1 MAHTLKSG
9 LIAVSA
15 LLLLPA
21 VGSAARTR
29 SSSEAWPNRK
39 EQGLYQARLAST
51 GQVLWTVEWETTVQK
66 TPGGAEV
73 EILERGQGQ
82 PPRYKEP
89 IVWEKRMR
97 VRVPEPGQASAFLPQ
112 SVVGSRWTQRGQLLS
127 RMDVQMDPA
136 GRSIVYQDSE
146 DGGSGRSVR
155 IPWSE
160 QALPDELLF
169 HWARML
175 PFEEASS
182 GGAKKECLLLVSPTR
197 RFRMR
202 ASVGGKEKVT
212 TPAGT
217 FSCYRVDL
225 IPRLAG
231 PLKALA
237 PRISLWCRADPPH
250 HWVRYEGPVGGPGS
264 PRAILELVRLEQER

>member
-1 MAHTLKSG
+1 MTRTLKSG

-21 VGSAARTR
+21 VGWAARTR

-39 EQGLYQARLAST
+39 EQGLYQAKLAGT
-51 GQVLWTVEWETTVQK
+51 GQVLWTVEWETAVQE
-66 TPGGAEV
+66 TPGGSEV
-73 EILERGQGQ
+73 EIVERGQGQ
-82 PPRYKEP
+82 PLRYKEP
-89 IVWEKRMR
+89 IVWEKRMM
-97 VRVPEPGQASAFLPQ
+97 VRVHESGEAGAFLPQ

-127 RMDVQMDPA
+127 KMDVRMDPA
-136 GRSIVYQDSE
+136 GRSIVYQDAE

-169 HWARML
+169 HWARTL
-175 PFEEASS
+175 PFGEASP
-182 GGAKKECLLLVSPTR
+182 GVADKECLLLVSPTR

-202 ASVGGKEKVT
+202 ASVGGKEEVT

-250 HWVRYEGPVGGPGS
+250 HWVRYQGPVGGPGS
-264 PRAILELVRLEQER
+264 PQAVIELVEFRQEQ